1 MKKNI
6 TIERVI
12 NVYKALDGAKMSKL
26 ETSDRYLLIRAL
38 RPMRRIDA
46 DFAEFR
52 EDAVKRLRPDN
63 YDDIAAKV
71 NKFNAL
77 KTVEEREAAI
87 EDTATREALE
97 ANYKFNTEV
106 SECVKD
112 ELGREVELEFAPLS
126 EDAFGKLMESN
137 PDWALGLIAEIE
149 DVLTENKE

>member
-26 ETSDRYLLIRAL
+26 ETADRYLLIRAL

-63 YDDIAAKV
+63 YDDIAA
-71 NKFNAL
+71 
-77 KTVEEREAAI
+77 
-87 EDTATREALE
+87 
-97 ANYKFNTEV
+97 
-106 SECVKD
+106 
-112 ELGREVELEFAPLS
+112 
-126 EDAFGKLMESN
+126 
-137 PDWALGLIAEIE
+137 
-149 DVLTENKE
+149 

>member
-26 ETSDRYLLIRAL
+26 ETPDRYLLIRAL

-71 NKFNAL
+71 NKFNTL
-77 KTVEEREAAI
+77 KTVQEREAAI

-112 ELGREVELEFAPLS
+112 ELAKEVELEFAPLS